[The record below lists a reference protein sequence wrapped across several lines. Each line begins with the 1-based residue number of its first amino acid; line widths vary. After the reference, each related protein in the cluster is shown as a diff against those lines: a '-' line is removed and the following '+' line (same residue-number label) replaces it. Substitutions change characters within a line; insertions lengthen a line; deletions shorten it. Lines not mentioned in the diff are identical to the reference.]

1 MTSQADFR
9 KWNDW
14 SLPIAARYPKNPSH
28 PFCTGH
34 TYDPLQ
40 CGLPEFSPETLA
52 ADRAAYAL
60 IERYFSEAGE
70 VPPTLERLAAYAP
83 HFGSGAVEEASDRAA
98 RILGIPAPL
107 SYQCRW
113 ASAHSTIT
121 LVVPWAAWT
130 DESPP
135 IDAWF
140 EDYAVDDDDDDDDD
154 EPDSELLHAFR
165 LIPLHTLVERV
176 MELQKAGAEAPN
188 PLVPLIREV
197 PLEVA
202 PSLSTE
208 RRILPAMPLRGSTR
222 THRPSHENLFQLGG
236 DSLQQVGTSSFLPG
250 FRLAGPNKSP
260 LLELWELG
268 AVRQSEEGRKRN
280 KGGHVVPIVQR
291 IFIEALLGV
300 PFDARGEIVVVYPVR
315 LDRFLD
321 WIWPHQHPSRG
332 RYTKAVEQAAAE
344 LDGFRV
350 NLFNE
355 ETSLWGRHRIVD
367 LLTLPTWTRRPSEEE
382 IRIRVHLPPGS
393 QQGPPVSDRLRLYS
407 VDSRP
412 CWQVLLTAPF
422 MWHDPGRTRVRAGK
436 AGPWVPARQ
445 RKRYPVLSN
454 DDLVKLVLPINENR
468 APIRQASLPRAV
480 EHLKRLQQDGELCL
494 VDGGDDQW
502 QVLPPEFLEWERQ

>member
-1 MTSQADFR
+1 MATLTSPADIR
-9 KWNDW
+9 GRNNW
-14 SLPIAARYPKNPSH
+14 SLPIAARYPRNPDH

-34 TYDPLQ
+34 TYDALQ
-40 CGLPEFSPETLA
+40 CGLPEFSPEALA

-60 IERYFSEAGE
+60 IAQHFSRAGE
-70 VPPTLERLAAYAP
+70 VPPTLEHLAEYIP
-83 HFGSGAVEEASDRAA
+83 HIGRGAIDEARDRAA
-98 RILGIPAPL
+98 RILGIPEPL
-107 SYQCRW
+107 SYQCWW
-113 ASAHSTIT
+113 ASEHSTIT
-121 LVVPWAAWT
+121 LVAPWAAWT
-130 DESPP
+130 YEPP
-135 IDAWF
+135 VDAWF
-140 EDYAVDDDDDDDDD
+140 VDYAVDDDDDN
-154 EPDSELLHAFR
+154 PDSGWLSHMVR
-165 LIPLHTLVERV
+165 PIHLHTLVERV
-176 MELQKAGAEAPN
+176 TELQQSGAEAPN

-197 PLEVA
+197 PIEVA

-222 THRPSHENLFQLGG
+222 THRPSHGTLFQPEGF
-236 DSLQQVGTSSFLPG
+236 SLQEGRSSSFLPG

-268 AVRQSEEGRKRN
+268 ATRQREEGWKRN
-280 KGGHVVPIVQR
+280 RGGHVVPIVQR

-300 PFDARGEIVVVYPVR
+300 PFEARGEMVVVYPVR

-332 RYTKAVEQAAAE
+332 RYIEAIEKASAE

-436 AGPWVPARQ
+436 AGPWVPTRQ

-454 DDLVKLVLPINENR
+454 DDLVKLVLPVNENQ
-468 APIRQASLPRAV
+468 APIRQVSLPRAI
-480 EHLKRLQQDGELCL
+480 EHLKRLQKDGELYL